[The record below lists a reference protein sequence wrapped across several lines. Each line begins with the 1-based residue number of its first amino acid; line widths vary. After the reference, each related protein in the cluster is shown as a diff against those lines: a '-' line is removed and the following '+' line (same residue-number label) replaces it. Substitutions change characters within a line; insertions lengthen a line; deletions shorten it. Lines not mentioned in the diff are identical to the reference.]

1 MQWLSQA
8 SLLSAAALLFNFSCA
23 SVLTPERLLTAP
35 RPGAGIVNPAG
46 TRALVGV
53 KTFSFEEDSFDTTL
67 YQVNIPSKE
76 QLQDATFLSSNDLE
90 AISKNASSGI
100 WLTDDVAAYVDSDSN
115 TLYAKDVS
123 TSKSDNVLQ
132 GWTAIG
138 TFPAPIDTIQVARK
152 SDNEATL
159 VFSAQV
165 YGDGDIDAVKKHDES
180 EAVKEWDRVKG
191 E

>member
-1 MQWLSQA
+1 M
-8 SLLSAAALLFNFSCA
+8 
-23 SVLTPERLLTAP
+23 
-35 RPGAGIVNPAG
+35 
-46 TRALVGV
+46 
-53 KTFSFEEDSFDTTL
+53 
-67 YQVNIPSKE
+67 NIPSKE